1 MIDLPHRKKATFNKI
16 EWLLRGSVK
25 DCSLNFNHKLKKKS
39 SHRINKGPRS
49 ISYHKRKWGYH
60 VSLEPRV
67 IGSCFSLVCRFLY
80 VTIPNAKYLLQNHRK
95 MRRPDKLLQKI
106 NPNNTGRNHARACY
120 YGLVRSQTFAWLLMS
135 HVINQPLQIPLI
147 KGLESVL
154 KCGKIWEKF
163 KCIPIAFGRV
173 LNLSRCTQPS
183 THYRH
188 CSGTCWK

>member
-1 MIDLPHRKKATFNKI
+1 MAITGVSKR
-16 EWLLRGSVK
+16 LL
-25 DCSLNFNHKLKKKS
+25 FEFQPQAKKKS
-39 SHRINKGPRS
+39 SHRITKGPRS

-67 IGSCFSLVCRFLY
+67 IGSCVSLVCGILY

-95 MRRPDKLLQKI
+95 MLRPDKLLQKI

-120 YGLVRSQTFAWLLMS
+120 YGLVRWQTFAWLLMS

-163 KCIPIAFGRV
+163 KRIPIAFGRV
-173 LNLSRCTQPS
+173 LNLSRFTQKPS

-188 CSGTCWK
+188 CKGTCWK

>member
-1 MIDLPHRKKATFNKI
+1 MAITGVSKR
-16 EWLLRGSVK
+16 LLFEFQPQVQ
-25 DCSLNFNHKLKKKS
+25 KKS
-39 SHRINKGPRS
+39 SHRINKGPRP

-60 VSLEPRV
+60 GLEPTV
-67 IGSCFSLVCRFLY
+67 TGSCVSLVCGFLY

-135 HVINQPLQIPLI
+135 HVINQPLQTPLI

-163 KCIPIAFGRV
+163 KRIPI
-173 LNLSRCTQPS
+173 LNLSRFTQKPS

-188 CSGTCWK
+188 CKGTCWK